1 MSDAEYQEYEDM
13 RRAEQAGVRMMVP
26 GSAKNATVAAMKWES
41 KGKGTH
47 HGMAKGPASRPSRT
61 FNNAMSSGGGSDRS
75 LEESAARLSYHS
87 DALDMTD
94 LEQDDGNTGGGHLQ
108 LNTGALMGDRFAN
121 VEPPTPASTHDASGF
136 GSEDGGS
143 PVAGGAG
150 GALANVHP
158 PSMGTLSEGEETGS
172 FVTQST
178 RNVRR
183 ADGEGGGEGDGERGE
198 GDGEGKVGG
207 GALVNRKASEEKLV

>member
-1 MSDAEYQEYEDM
+1 MSEAEHQEYEDM

-47 HGMAKGPASRPSRT
+47 RGMAKGPANRPSRI
-61 FNNAMSSGGGSDRS
+61 FNNAMSSGGDSDRS

-94 LEQDDGNTGGGHLQ
+94 AEQDDGNTGGGSLQ

-121 VEPPTPASTHDASGF
+121 VEPPTPASSHDAAGF

-150 GALANVHP
+150 GAPANMHP
-158 PSMGTLSEGEETGS
+158 PSMGTLSEGDETGS
-172 FVTQST
+172 FVTHST
-178 RNVRR
+178 RNMRR
-183 ADGEGGGEGDGERGE
+183 ADGEGGKGGGEG
-198 GDGEGKVGG
+198 GEGKVGG